1 MRKGKAMAITRGF
14 GFSINLE
21 TGVSTPFAF
30 RNDGLKQEDFNSMM
44 RHPGEVRRGGGVQ
57 MNSCPNCGE
66 RYCGD
71 GVESCTECA
80 TPNVELMGARLFARP
95 A

>member
-1 MRKGKAMAITRGF
+1 
-14 GFSINLE
+14 
-21 TGVSTPFAF
+21 
-30 RNDGLKQEDFNSMM
+30 MM
-44 RHPGEVRRGGGVQ
+44 RHPGEVRRVKVQ

-80 TPNVELMGARLFARP
+80 TPNDGGKRDE
-95 A
+95 

>member
-1 MRKGKAMAITRGF
+1 
-14 GFSINLE
+14 
-21 TGVSTPFAF
+21 
-30 RNDGLKQEDFNSMM
+30 MM
-44 RHPGEVRRGGGVQ
+44 RHPGEVRRVEVQ

-80 TPNVELMGARLFARP
+80 TPKDEAHRGGEETKEEVDYE
-95 A
+95 

>member
-1 MRKGKAMAITRGF
+1 MAITRGF

-30 RNDGLKQEDFNSMM
+30 RSDGLKQEDFNSMM
-44 RHPGEVRRGGGVQ
+44 RHPGEVRRVEVQ

-80 TPNVELMGARLFARP
+80 TPNLDLDTTLGA
-95 A
+95 